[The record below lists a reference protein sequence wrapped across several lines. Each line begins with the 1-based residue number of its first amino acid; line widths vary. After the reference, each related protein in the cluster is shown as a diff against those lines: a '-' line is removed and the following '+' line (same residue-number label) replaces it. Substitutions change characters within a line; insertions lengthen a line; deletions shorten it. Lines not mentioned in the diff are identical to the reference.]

1 MRINYTKAVA
11 ATFEE
16 AVRQQE
22 QQTPP
27 PAAKIPDVWQREL
40 YERLEAGSYGRGS
53 WLGMDARR
61 RPSLKPATSLRHRT
75 GPSR

>member
-1 MRINYTKAVA
+1 MRTNYTRAVA

-22 QQTPP
+22 HETPP

-40 YERLEAGSYGRGS
+40 YERLGAGNYGRASGLS
-53 WLGMDARR
+53 MDARQQY
-61 RPSLKPATSLRHRT
+61 SLKPATSLGHRT
-75 GPSR
+75 GS

>member
-1 MRINYTKAVA
+1 MRTTYTRAVA

-16 AVRQQE
+16 AVHQQE
-22 QQTPP
+22 QKAPP
-27 PAAKIPDVWQREL
+27 PAAKIPDAWQREL

-61 RPSLKPATSLRHRT
+61 RRSLKPATSLGHRT
-75 GPSR
+75 RS